1 MTRFAICRG
10 MKKLLARDALYQAR
24 LKDFSKHPSCFSCY
38 ARVKGK
44 DKCDSSEIER
54 YSFPDHKRYA
64 RRLLSTSVEIS
75 RNHSGGPATINFVGN
90 ADCLAYSPI
99 REVFKSI
106 CKLKPKLTV
115 GSQGCTEILIPVLT
129 FLFNISLET
138 GVFQPRWKL
147 ALVFPIIKSGTSCD
161 ISYFCPVSHCGFSEL
176 LEMVI
181 YYKIF
186 ALS

>member
-24 LKDFSKHPSCFSCY
+24 LKDFSKHPSCFLCY

-115 GSQGCTEILIPVLT
+115 GSQGLYWNFNSSLNILVQYILGNWRFSAPMEIGI
-129 FLFNISLET
+129 
-138 GVFQPRWKL
+138 G
-147 ALVFPIIKSGTSCD
+147 FPD
-161 ISYFCPVSHCGFSEL
+161 N
-176 LEMVI
+176 
-181 YYKIF
+181 
-186 ALS
+186 